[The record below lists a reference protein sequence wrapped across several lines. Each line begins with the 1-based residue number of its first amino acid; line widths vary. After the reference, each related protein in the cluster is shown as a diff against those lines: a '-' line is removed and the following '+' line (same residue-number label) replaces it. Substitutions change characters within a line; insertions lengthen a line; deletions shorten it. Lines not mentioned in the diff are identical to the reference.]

1 VSTTRSEPQT
11 VKFRGID
18 DLVLVADEWNRD
30 AVSAAGAAPAA
41 TSDPAQPSILLLH
54 GGGQNRFSWK
64 NTGQILADEGF
75 HVVALDSRGHGDSDR
90 SPEAIYTV
98 DALCADTLAVLD
110 QIGRPVV
117 LIGASMGGMTGILVA
132 DAAGPEKVT
141 KLVLVDVV
149 PRYEK
154 DGSARIRDFMF
165 SHVHGFESL
174 DEAADAVAAY
184 LPHRTK
190 PRSPEGLKK
199 NLRQRDGR
207 WYWHWDPRFLTAP
220 ADDAFVREE
229 KLERAAMDL
238 KIPVLLIR
246 GKLSD
251 VVSPEGVKDFL
262 TKVPHAEFVEL
273 SDAGHTAAGDDNDAF
288 SAAVVQFVSR

>member
-1 VSTTRSEPQT
+1 VSTTTSEPQT
-11 VKFRGID
+11 VKFRGTE
-18 DLVLVADEWNRD
+18 DLVLVADEWN
-30 AVSAAGAAPAA
+30 VGTGSGP
-41 TSDPAQPSILLLH
+41 TVLLLH

-64 NTGQILADEGF
+64 GTSQILADEGF

-90 SPEAIYTV
+90 SPAANYTV
-98 DALCADTLAVLD
+98 DALCADTLQVLE
-110 QIGRPVV
+110 QIGRPVI

-132 DAAGPEKVT
+132 DAAGQDKVT

-154 DGSARIRDFMF
+154 RGSARIRDFMF
-165 SHVHGFESL
+165 GHVQGFETL
-174 DEAADAVAAY
+174 DEAADAVAEY
-184 LPHRTK
+184 LPHRSK

-199 NLRQRDGR
+199 NLRRRDGR
-207 WYWHWDPRFLTAP
+207 WYWHWDPNFLTAP

-229 KLERAAMDL
+229 KLEQAAIDL
-238 KIPVLLIR
+238 RIPVLLIR

-251 VVSPEGVKDFL
+251 VVSPEGVRDFL
-262 TKVPHAEFVEL
+262 SKVPHAEFVEL

-288 SAAVVQFVSR
+288 SEAVVQFVHR